1 MTNFE
6 NRKDELQRQLTNL
19 ERIHRELDIFIE
31 SCYNNSYIYDNIRK
45 MKVTKLRLKDEI
57 YRINEKLTQLELG

>member
-1 MTNFE
+1 MTDFKI
-6 NRKDELQRQLTNL
+6 RKDELQLQLTNL

-45 MKVTKLRLKDEI
+45 MKITKLRLKDEI
-57 YRINEKLTQLELG
+57 CRINEKLIQLELG

>member
-57 YRINEKLTQLELG
+57 YRINEKIIQLELG

>member
-1 MTNFE
+1 MTDFKI
-6 NRKDELQRQLTNL
+6 RKDELQLQLTNL

-57 YRINEKLTQLELG
+57 YRINEKIIQLELG

>member
-6 NRKDELQRQLTNL
+6 NRKNELQRQLTNL
-19 ERIHRELDIFIE
+19 EKIHRELDIFIE
-31 SCYNNSYIYDNIRK
+31 SCYNNAYIYDNIRK
-45 MKVTKLRLKDEI
+45 MKITKLRLKDEI